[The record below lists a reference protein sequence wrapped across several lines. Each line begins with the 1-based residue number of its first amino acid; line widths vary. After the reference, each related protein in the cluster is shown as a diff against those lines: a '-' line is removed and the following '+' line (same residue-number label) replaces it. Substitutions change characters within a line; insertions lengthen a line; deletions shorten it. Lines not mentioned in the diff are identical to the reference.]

1 MARVTKAQLEEQLAA
16 MQARLGEL
24 EQKHRELD
32 IAYDYLHE
40 EHKEVVA
47 QNDEL
52 HRQNDVLRSEVA
64 TANRRI
70 EASHQMLRSLKA
82 EHEVVV
88 AQLEA
93 KPKVVLVRKQ
103 AAQPKPIVTRFCRG
117 GQLWEKTRV
126 GNVATERVINP
137 A

>member
-47 QNDEL
+47 Q
-52 HRQNDVLRSEVA
+52 
-64 TANRRI
+64 
-70 EASHQMLRSLKA
+70 
-82 EHEVVV
+82 
-88 AQLEA
+88 LEA

-103 AAQPKPIVTRFCRG
+103 AAQPKPIVTRFYRG